1 MIIVRV
7 KNGANKL
14 EIGNV
19 VIILVADN
27 KRDTMWLIQLQYLLV
42 NNNILDTF

>member
-14 EIGNV
+14 EIGNL
-19 VIILVADN
+19 VIILVGIFACGHHN
-27 KRDTMWLIQLQYLLV
+27 GYNVANSTAIFACKQ
-42 NNNILDTF
+42 